1 MSSGTGFAAT
11 VSDLQYRLAS
21 AEEQLASARAGWNAA
36 REALAVSEQARERLE
51 RMIASLRHAAYGARS
66 EKRDP
71 DQGALPFEDADV
83 AEGMLA
89 AAQDKADAAVG
100 KASRGSVPPANRN
113 KGRLPAH
120 LPRIERVIEPESTLC
135 PCGCGEMAKVGED
148 RSERLDI
155 VPARLRVL
163 VTIRPKYICRAC
175 DGKQSSQAPAPDH
188 LVPRG
193 LPSEALV
200 AHTMVSKFGDHQP
213 FYRQAESWRRE
224 GIDLDRTMLGNWT
237 GRAVQVLAPVID
249 RMTDHLKASDRLF
262 VDETTVPVL
271 APGSGKT
278 RRDYLWAVA
287 RDQRGYGG
295 ADPPIVVFHHS
306 RSRSSKTALNLMRD
320 YGGGGVLHVDG
331 YAGYDALA
339 DPGRVMDPWDLAYC
353 WTHWRRRF
361 VEFQRATDSP
371 ICEQVLERIAALY
384 RVETMVRG
392 KSPEQRL
399 EARRELSAPIV
410 DALHPWLDAQLGRLS
425 TASELARHIR
435 YALKRW
441 NGLTR
446 FLDDGRVEMDTNP
459 VENLIRPVP
468 LTRKNALFAGND
480 DGARTWA
487 RCASLLGTCKLN
499 GVNPQTYLTV
509 TLRRIVDMHPMSQI
523 DELMPWNFAE

>member
-1 MSSGTGFAAT
+1 MPSDTGVAAT
-11 VSDLQYRLAS
+11 VTDLQRRLAA
-21 AEEQLASARAGWNAA
+21 AEEQLAGARAGWNATK
-36 REALAVSEQARERLE
+36 EALAVSEQARERLE

-66 EKRDP
+66 ERRDP
-71 DQGALPFEDADV
+71 EQGALPFEDADV

-100 KASRGSVPPANRN
+100 RAARGSVPPVNRN

-148 RSERLDI
+148 RTERLDI

-175 DGKQSSQAPAPDH
+175 DGKQSAQAPAPDH

-213 FYRQAESWRRE
+213 FYRQAASWRPE

-271 APGSGKT
+271 APGTGKT

-295 ADPPIVVFHHS
+295 ADPPIVVF
-306 RSRSSKTALNLMRD
+306 L
-320 YGGGGVLHVDG
+320 
-331 YAGYDALA
+331 
-339 DPGRVMDPWDLAYC
+339 
-353 WTHWRRRF
+353 
-361 VEFQRATDSP
+361 
-371 ICEQVLERIAALY
+371 
-384 RVETMVRG
+384 
-392 KSPEQRL
+392 
-399 EARRELSAPIV
+399 
-410 DALHPWLDAQLGRLS
+410 
-425 TASELARHIR
+425 
-435 YALKRW
+435 
-441 NGLTR
+441 
-446 FLDDGRVEMDTNP
+446 
-459 VENLIRPVP
+459 
-468 LTRKNALFAGND
+468 
-480 DGARTWA
+480 
-487 RCASLLGTCKLN
+487 
-499 GVNPQTYLTV
+499 
-509 TLRRIVDMHPMSQI
+509 
-523 DELMPWNFAE
+523 